1 MGISLTI
8 WKQSAPRSRQTTTPA
23 PHHAICTGPVL
34 NLTPNP
40 QCQSTEGTTA
50 LQNIGLKCGLNNG
63 YIFYSVRQLG
73 ISSGSKPVCLL
84 RPTNSLRVFFIPDQ
98 IDRSGRT
105 PATLLIWK
113 CYDSC
118 VVSSDRQNR
127 TVQFLIKSFTG
138 ISYPVS
144 SAFSH
149 VVYYNSL
156 GRGY

>member
-1 MGISLTI
+1 MATFFIQSDSWGSLLAV
-8 WKQSAPRSRQTTTPA
+8 SLF
-23 PHHAICTGPVL
+23 V
-34 NLTPNP
+34 
-40 QCQSTEGTTA
+40 
-50 LQNIGLKCGLNNG
+50 
-63 YIFYSVRQLG
+63 YYVRP
-73 ISSGSKPVCLL
+73 I
-84 RPTNSLRVFFIPDQ
+84 RFAFFFIPDQ